1 MSRFDK
7 ESKDFIERDVVS
19 GSLNLY
25 DLDSKSINIS
35 ELSNS
40 VDILITYS
48 NYNLP
53 LNLSA
58 MNGFI
63 NEVNKSNFSGNIL
76 LAKIPGGAFELP
88 LLSEYIITQIK
99 PKIAVFLGCI
109 IKGETS
115 HYEFLSSTVIN
126 AIRNLS
132 VSSKL
137 PIVNG
142 VLTVESIKQAIDRA
156 GINQNKGKEFAQTSL
171 EILTFLNNFPNGK

>member
-53 LNLSA
+53 LNLST

-99 PKIAVFLGCI
+99 PKITVFW
-109 IKGETS
+109 
-115 HYEFLSSTVIN
+115 
-126 AIRNLS
+126 A
-132 VSSKL
+132 VSSK
-137 PIVNG
+137 G
-142 VLTVESIKQAIDRA
+142 DK
-156 GINQNKGKEFAQTSL
+156 SL
-171 EILTFLNNFPNGK
+171 